1 MTQTASTHNASFHSA
16 VHDRQRVSDPDRVA
30 YFEKAG
36 WEAYYDR
43 KWLRVLRLMVQLNRE
58 QFGMSLPTAIAA
70 AVDVVRASLAFA
82 PVDND
87 VPAATEHLRRYYEKA
102 PRSAGV
108 LMDAAKLAAL
118 EMDYWIVHR
127 KLAIERRQTLDHTGD
142 IEPMVE
148 SLARLHAALFGA
160 TTEAIRRSA
169 ECRAQAA
176 QAVDRITGGYSTDV
190 AGDWQRVEEYLREA
204 YRSLSVLST
213 SPQNTSRPGVV

>member
-1 MTQTASTHNASFHSA
+1 MTQTAPSFSSFGNAEHHRRPA
-16 VHDRQRVSDPDRVA
+16 SDPDRVA
-30 YFEKAG
+30 FFEKAG

-58 QFGMSLPTAIAA
+58 EFDMSLPTAIAA

-87 VPAATEHLRRYYEKA
+87 VPAATRHLRRYYEKA
-102 PRSAGV
+102 QRSTGFRA
-108 LMDAAKLAAL
+108 DAQTLAAL
-118 EMDYWIVHR
+118 EMDYWVVHR
-127 KLAIERRQTLDHTGD
+127 QLAVERRLAPDHTGD

-148 SLARLHAALFGA
+148 SLVRLHAALFVA
-160 TTEAIRRSA
+160 PPEAIRRSA

-190 AGDWQRVEEYLREA
+190 AGDWQRVEEFLREA
-204 YRSLSVLST
+204 YRVLVVLST
-213 SPQNTSRPGVV
+213 PA